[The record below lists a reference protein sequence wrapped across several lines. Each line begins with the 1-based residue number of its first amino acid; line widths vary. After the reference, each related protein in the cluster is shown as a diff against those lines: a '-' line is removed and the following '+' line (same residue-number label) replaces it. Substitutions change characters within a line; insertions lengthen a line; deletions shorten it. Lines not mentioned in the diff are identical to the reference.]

1 MLGESK
7 VGALPSDFAQPDVI
21 NAPLK
26 WMSYFMDTVTLDEND
41 EREDALSDLD
51 EADFAST
58 FIAKLKSGKL
68 DTIDWDK
75 ELVVPILKKLLNKGE
90 VKAMELEEILGNPDR
105 FAQYQG
111 ERLTAPPLYATP
123 SGSPALRE
131 A

>member
-1 MLGESK
+1 M
-7 VGALPSDFAQPDVI
+7 
-21 NAPLK
+21 
-26 WMSYFMDTVTLDEND
+26 TLDEND

-51 EADFAST
+51 EADFANT

-111 ERLTAPPLYATP
+111 ESHGTTAYATP